1 MPMSIRMPNGST
13 AKASPAHKT
22 SSILLTIKI
31 VLIGAWI
38 MHPILILVG
47 KMCFDTIPGMSQQAS
62 WTLVNL
68 GYLAV
73 SIAPPWILTTRS
85 YDSELIDF
93 LPDVSLGDR
102 HSVSIRGACWS
113 V

>member
-1 MPMSIRMPNGST
+1 
-13 AKASPAHKT
+13 
-22 SSILLTIKI
+22 
-31 VLIGAWI
+31 

-73 SIAPPWILTTRS
+73 SIAPPWTRAA
-85 YDSELIDF
+85 YAHDSELIDI
-93 LPDVSLGDR
+93 LPDVPLGDR
-102 HSVSIRGACWS
+102 HSVPIRGACWS